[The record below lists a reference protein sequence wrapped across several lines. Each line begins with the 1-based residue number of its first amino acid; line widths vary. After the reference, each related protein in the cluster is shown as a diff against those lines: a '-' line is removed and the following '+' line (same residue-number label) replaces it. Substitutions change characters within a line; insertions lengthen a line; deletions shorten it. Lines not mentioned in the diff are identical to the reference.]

1 MDVMVDGMMNW
12 GRMNGMM
19 NWSRMNGM
27 MNWSRMNGVVNWSR
41 MDGMMNWSRMNGM
54 MNWSRMN
61 GVVNWSRMNSMMKR
75 GRVDSMMGVGV
86 GNRRRSGM
94 DGMVRYRVYRR
105 GDGLAVL
112 VQDWLG
118 QEGVEE
124 RVSIESVQRRGL
136 GTVDRV
142 PGLTSEQVLVEESP
156 IGTDKAGTVGSVSPI
171 LTDSVGLTAGLR
183 VCVHSWAEGG
193 GGAGELGVRSFR
205 QAGVVLAGVA

>member
-1 MDVMVDGMMNW
+1 MMN
-12 GRMNGMM
+12 R
-19 NWSRMNGM
+19 SRMNGM
-27 MNWSRMNGVVNWSR
+27 MNRCWVDCRMDGMMKRGRMNSR
-41 MDGMMNWSRMNGM
+41 MDGMVRDRM
-54 MNWSRMN
+54 
-61 GVVNWSRMNSMMKR
+61 
-75 GRVDSMMGVGV
+75 
-86 GNRRRSGM
+86 
-94 DGMVRYRVYRR
+94 YRR

-124 RVSIESVQRRGL
+124 RVSIESVQRRSL

-142 PGLTSEQVLVEESP
+142 PGLTSEQVLIEESP

-193 GGAGELGVRSFR
+193 GGAGELGVRSLR
-205 QAGVVLAGVA
+205 QAGVVLAGVAGHSVLVVVGLVVRLWVVRGWSRVVGGPWVIWS

>member
-1 MDVMVDGMMNW
+1 
-12 GRMNGMM
+12 
-19 NWSRMNGM
+19 
-27 MNWSRMNGVVNWSR
+27 
-41 MDGMMNWSRMNGM
+41 MDG
-54 MNWSRMN
+54 
-61 GVVNWSRMNSMMKR
+61 MMKR
-75 GRVDSMMGVGV
+75 GRMDSMMGVGV
-86 GNRRRSGM
+86 GNRRRCGM

-136 GTVDRV
+136 GTVNRV
-142 PGLTSEQVLVEESP
+142 PGLTSEQVLVKESP

-193 GGAGELGVRSFR
+193 GGAGELGVRSLR
-205 QAGVVLAGVA
+205 QAGVVLAGVAGHSVLVVVGLVVRLWVIRGWSRVVGGLGVIWSRSRVVRRLWRMVGSWFMIGGSGGNIWS

>member
-1 MDVMVDGMMNW
+1 MVDGMMN
-12 GRMNGMM
+12 R
-19 NWSRMNGM
+19 SRMNGM
-27 MNWSRMNGVVNWSR
+27 MNWSWVNGMMNWSR
-41 MDGMMNWSRMNGM
+41 MDGMMNWSRMDGMMNRSRMNGM
-54 MNWSRMN
+54 MNWSRMD
-61 GVVNWSRMNSMMKR
+61 GMMNWSRMDGMMNR
-75 GRVDSMMGVGV
+75 SRMNGMMNRSRMDGMMGVGV
-86 GNRRRSGM
+86 GNRRRCGV

-136 GTVDRV
+136 GTVNRV

-156 IGTDKAGTVGSVSPI
+156 IGTDKACTVGSVSPI

-193 GGAGELGVRSFR
+193 GGAGELGVRSLR
-205 QAGVVLAGVA
+205 